1 MSIERNIASRGWHV
15 YGKTNMQQKSIHI
28 QLLGQLK
35 EKINLFL
42 LLLGIS
48 QERFRG
54 LQNYDGRIQAKVFS
68 PHYKLSPIPSGG
80 TEIPLGVKFSI
91 SEEKSVILKHLQ
103 NLIDLNYEELT
114 SMDRLQNGVIAEE
127 ELGQDYNPKDEDIV
141 FIDDGSESDS
151 DYDT

>member
-1 MSIERNIASRGWHV
+1 M
-15 YGKTNMQQKSIHI
+15 
-28 QLLGQLK
+28 LGQSK

-141 FIDDGSESDS
+141 FIVLKKKRNNFFHLKLLR
-151 DYDT
+151 T